1 MKVALHLFLLLS
13 FIGISLSID
22 GGISAFQSSAR
33 FVTSVRLRG
42 RDSAIGNGFLCAAA
56 MINNLN
62 VVTAASCVQ
71 GRQASELI
79 VAMGHASL
87 SRRDFYSRVQR
98 ITIHQ
103 NFSTLNPLNYNI
115 AVLRLSRVTTSSGNR
130 NQAQYVQS
138 ISMDT
143 SIPTSPQSCQLYAWG
158 TGSFLMQANL
168 PVWQQSSCQNS
179 TDGLFCAGNLNNG
192 PSVCRRN
199 LGGVYVCDFRFS
211 GIVIEDSGC
220 RQVGRAGHFHSVSYF
235 RDFILTASKSS
246 RIEVSLILGFFVA
259 VVKIFLW
266 RT

>member
-1 MKVALHLFLLLS
+1 MKIALHLFLLLS

-22 GGISAFQSSAR
+22 GGISVFQSSAR

-56 MINNLN
+56 MINQLN

-79 VAMGHASL
+79 VAMGHTSL

-98 ITIHQ
+98 ITINQ
-103 NFSTLNPLNYNI
+103 NFSRLNPLNYNI
-115 AVLRLSRVTTSSGNR
+115 AVLRLSRVTTSSGSR
-130 NQAQYVQS
+130 NQANYVQS

-143 SIPTSPQSCQLYAWG
+143 SIPTAPQSCQLYAWG
-158 TGSFLMQANL
+158 SGSFLMQASL

-192 PSVCRRN
+192 PSVCQRN
-199 LGGVYVCDFRFS
+199 LGGVYVCNSRFS

-220 RQVGRAGHFHSVSYF
+220 RQVGRAGYFHSVGHF
-235 RDFILTASKSS
+235 REWILVVSKASK
-246 RIEVSLILGFFVA
+246 IKIPLILGFFVA
-259 VVKIFLW
+259 TAMIFI
-266 RT
+266 